1 MNARDPLGHGM
12 CPQCNQPFDDHEPCP
27 RPRKKSSTKQ
37 SPEPAPVTVR
47 FRKSLH
53 HSGTGSTA
61 GFESIGH
68 KPYTHHAWGVP
79 LDRYVDLE
87 ENGIAE
93 VTIRVIKHGKDT
105 ANPWRRDK

>member
-1 MNARDPLGHGM
+1 MPTHTAFNCVACGTDKCSLPT
-12 CPQCNQPFDDHEPCP
+12 
-27 RPRKKSSTKQ
+27 RKKSSPKQ
-37 SPEPAPVTVR
+37 PPQPVTVR

-53 HSGTGSTA
+53 HSSIGSTA

-79 LDRYVDLE
+79 LDSYVDLE

-93 VTIRVIKHGKDT
+93 VTIRVIKHGKDSR
-105 ANPWRRDK
+105 NPWRRQ